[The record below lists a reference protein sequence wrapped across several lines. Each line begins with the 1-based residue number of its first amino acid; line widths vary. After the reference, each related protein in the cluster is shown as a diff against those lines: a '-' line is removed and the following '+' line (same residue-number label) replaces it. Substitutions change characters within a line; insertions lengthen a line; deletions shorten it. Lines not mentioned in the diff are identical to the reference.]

1 MIGSKGLSCCLWL
14 FFLGVTATF
23 FYQGFFF
30 LAPVLGFFIL
40 KHWICDV
47 PKARKESQKKGLE
60 TVVLLPVNYWVAQ
73 FLIKLSGKTV
83 KKTNKK
89 YQAYEIHIVLPDAL
103 QKAGIRQVIT
113 TIRKD
118 LFLMRETTKGLFLWD
133 TNMPIPKK
141 VQVEI
146 DKAVKNGTAFW
157 ENGGYPVPRFPGTQL
172 ELKGHKNKRAHGAI
186 FFKEGDNF

>member
-1 MIGSKGLSCCLWL
+1 MLGSKGLSCCLWL
-14 FFLGVTATF
+14 FFLGVAVA
-23 FYQGFFF
+23 FYYPAVFP
-30 LAPVLGFFIL
+30 LLLLLVLLIL
-40 KHWICDV
+40 KHWSHDV
-47 PKARKESQKKGLE
+47 PQARKQSKEKGLE
-60 TVVLLPVNYWVAQ
+60 AVVLLPINSYFAY
-73 FLIKLSGKTV
+73 FLTEISGSAIKTGKE
-83 KKTNKK
+83 KFPS
-89 YQAYEIHIVLPDAL
+89 YEIHVIIPDAL
-103 QKAGIRQVIT
+103 QKAGVR
-113 TIRKD
+113 TIIKTIQKD